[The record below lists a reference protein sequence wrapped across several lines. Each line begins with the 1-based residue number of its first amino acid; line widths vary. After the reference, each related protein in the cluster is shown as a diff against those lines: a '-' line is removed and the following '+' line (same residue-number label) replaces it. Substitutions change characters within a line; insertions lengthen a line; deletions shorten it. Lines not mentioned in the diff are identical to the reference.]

1 MPSKIVSV
9 NSMQPLQRRW
19 RDGLSELLQTAQSD
33 VLISSPFVTRR
44 GIGFLTDHLSSLFK
58 AEGRLAFLTDLS
70 SRNVVQRATDPEAL
84 QDLAGAAAEITLY
97 HLPRLHA
104 KVYLADHSSAII
116 TSGNLTEGGLRLN
129 YEYGVS
135 VADATVVAQVRS
147 DIESYASLGAVLK
160 LEQLSV
166 YSAAAEEARIAFG
179 DQQRST
185 RRSARKVY
193 EEALERADVEL
204 LKLRVAGDSVH
215 SILSK
220 TVVYLLQREG
230 PLSTAEMHPLVQAL
244 HPDICDDEV
253 ERVING
259 ERFGKKWKHW
269 VRTAQAMLKRQA
281 LIELRDGRWHLR

>member
-1 MPSKIVSV
+1 M
-9 NSMQPLQRRW
+9 NDMQPLQRRW
-19 RDGLSELLQTAQSD
+19 RDELSELLRSARSN

-44 GIGFLTDHLSSLFK
+44 GVSFLTEHLNPSFR

-70 SRNVVQRATDPEAL
+70 SHNVVQRATDPEAL
-84 QDLAGAAAEITLY
+84 QALAGTAAEITLY

-104 KVYLADHSSAII
+104 KVYLADDSAALI

-135 VADATVVAQVRS
+135 VADAPMIARVRN
-147 DIESYASLGAVLK
+147 DIESYASLGALLK
-160 LEQLSV
+160 LDQLSA
-166 YSAAAEEARIAFG
+166 YSEAAEEARVAFG
-179 DQQRST
+179 DQQRSA
-185 RRSARKVY
+185 RRAARKVY
-193 EEALERADVEL
+193 EEALERANVEL

-220 TVVYLLQREG
+220 TVVYLLQHEG
-230 PLSTAEMHPLVQAL
+230 PLSTAEIHPLVQAL

-269 VRTAQAMLKRQA
+269 VRTAQAMLKRQG
-281 LIELRDGRWHLR
+281 LIGLHDGRWHLR

>member
-1 MPSKIVSV
+1 MR
-9 NSMQPLQRRW
+9 PLQRRW
-19 RDGLSELLQTAQSD
+19 RDSLSELLQAARSD
-33 VLISSPFVTRR
+33 VLIASPFVTQR
-44 GIGFLTDHLSSLFK
+44 GVSFLSEHLPSSFK

-70 SRNVVQRATDPEAL
+70 ARNVVQRATDPEAL
-84 QDLAGAAAEITLY
+84 QDLAGTAAEITLY

-104 KVYLADHSSAII
+104 KVYLADDCSAII

-129 YEYGVS
+129 FEYGVS
-135 VADATVVAQVRS
+135 VADATAVVQIRK
-147 DIESYASLGAVLK
+147 DIESYASLGALLK
-160 LEQLSV
+160 LEQLSA
-166 YSAAAEEARIAFG
+166 YSEAAEEARVAFG

-193 EEALERADVEL
+193 EEALGRADIEL

-220 TVVYLLQREG
+220 TILYLLQREG

-244 HPDICDDEV
+244 HPDICDDEI
-253 ERVING
+253 ERVIDG

-269 VRTAQAMLKRQA
+269 VRTAQAMLKRQGQ
-281 LIELRDGRWHLR
+281 IELIDGKWQLL